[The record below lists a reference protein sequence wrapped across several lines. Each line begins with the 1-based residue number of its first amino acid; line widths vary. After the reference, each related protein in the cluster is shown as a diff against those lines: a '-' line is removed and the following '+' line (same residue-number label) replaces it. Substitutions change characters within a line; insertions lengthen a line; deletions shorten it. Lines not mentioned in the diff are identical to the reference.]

1 MTRMSNASTWIVE
14 TKRLRLREMELGDL
28 DFIATMLADADVMRH
43 YPSTYSRAEAQ
54 GWIERQRARYAKDGH
69 GLWLAISRESGQ
81 PVGQVGLLLQEV
93 EGTFEHEIGYLLH
106 KPFWHQGL
114 ATEAALGVR
123 RYAFATPGRRHLISL
138 IRPKNAPSQAVAR
151 RVGMTLEK
159 EVTFRDRIHLVY
171 SISREAANG

>member
-28 DFIATMLADADVMRH
+28 DFIATMLADAEVMRH
-43 YPSTYSRAEAQ
+43 YPSTYSRAEAR
-54 GWIERQRARYAKDGH
+54 GWIERQRTRYAKDGH

-81 PVGQVGLLLQEV
+81 PVGQMGLLLQEV

-114 ATEAALGVR
+114 ATEAALGIR
-123 RYAFATPGRRHLISL
+123 RYGFATPGRRQLISL
-138 IRPKNAPSQAVAR
+138 IRPANAPSQAVAR

-159 EVTFRDRIHLVY
+159 EVTFRDLIHLVY
-171 SISREAANG
+171 SIRRQAANE